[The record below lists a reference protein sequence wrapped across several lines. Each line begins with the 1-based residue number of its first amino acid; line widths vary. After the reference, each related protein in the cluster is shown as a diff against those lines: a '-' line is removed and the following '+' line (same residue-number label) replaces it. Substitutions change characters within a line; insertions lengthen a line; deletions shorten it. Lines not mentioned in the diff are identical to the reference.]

1 MYNLAD
7 KSFAA
12 LIITIQEY
20 DICFRREENYCR
32 TCFSPKFAQSFGVGI
47 TGAATPVTGLGG
59 SACDGTTAGKTDYV
73 EIPGAQLSTQSS
85 TTSQYTA
92 QSATVGYQRICGHF
106 FSNLAAGTA
115 GATICSKYQ
124 RLDLEMKVHPK
135 VR

>member
-1 MYNLAD
+1 M
-7 KSFAA
+7 
-12 LIITIQEY
+12 
-20 DICFRREENYCR
+20 
-32 TCFSPKFAQSFGVGI
+32 GI

-124 RLDLEMKVHPK
+124 RLELGMKVHPK